1 MTGTALGRGRGR
13 RAGRTDEPPESGV
26 AAQDREPDP
35 ESVARAIALRMLT
48 GAPRSRSQ
56 LAEAMARKDVPD
68 DVAARVLDRFTE
80 VGLVDDADYARLLVR
95 SRHADRGLARR
106 ALAQELR
113 RKGIED
119 EIAVEALDEL
129 DPEQEEQ
136 TARQLVRKRLATTAR
151 LVPEVRVRRTVAA
164 LGRKGYAPALVLRL
178 VREALAEEG
187 VANDVDDGPAGEII
201 PDGGPED

>member
-13 RAGRTDEPPESGV
+13 RAGRTDEPPESGA

-56 LAEAMARKDVPD
+56 LSEAMARKDVPD

-151 LVPEVRVRRTVAA
+151 LAPEVRVRRTVAA

-178 VREALAEEG
+178 VREALAQEG
-187 VANDVDDGPAGEII
+187 VANDVDDGLAGEII